1 VGDVHL
7 DGILIGTFEPD
18 NEGTTGDVH
27 VHGIDIGDFE
37 LEASG
42 FVYIDSIV
50 IGTYTATALPPP
62 EEPTPSAA
70 EDARLRTTKYL
81 TTYIHNPFLTK
92 DDNTTPIAFAIMY
105 AYPNYP
111 LIREF
116 DAATDPVDLLFLIGK
131 PTSEA
136 MMQADQTPWGYHERV
151 PIIIACIDKTGI
163 TAELLIWKAERELR
177 RICEVHPAGSQR
189 KLIATTERTVRLGS
203 TVIVQAEYILDYTRD
218 TT

>member
-1 VGDVHL
+1 MGDVKLH
-7 DGILIGTFEPD
+7 GTVIGTFAPD
-18 NEGTTGDVH
+18 CEGTTGDIY
-27 VHGIDIGDFE
+27 IDVSDVGDFE

-42 FVYIDSIV
+42 YVYLNSTL
-50 IGTYTATALPPP
+50 IGVYTATAPPVEP
-62 EEPTPSAA
+62 EEPSVA
-70 EDARLRTTKYL
+70 EDARLRTKKFL
-81 TTYIHNPFLTK
+81 EAYIYGPNITK
-92 DDNTTPIAFAIMY
+92 DDNVTVAAHAIMY

-151 PIIIACIDKTGI
+151 PIIIATIDKTGI
-163 TAELLIWKAERELR
+163 TAELLSWKGERELR
-177 RICEVHPAGSQR
+177 RICEAYPAGSQR